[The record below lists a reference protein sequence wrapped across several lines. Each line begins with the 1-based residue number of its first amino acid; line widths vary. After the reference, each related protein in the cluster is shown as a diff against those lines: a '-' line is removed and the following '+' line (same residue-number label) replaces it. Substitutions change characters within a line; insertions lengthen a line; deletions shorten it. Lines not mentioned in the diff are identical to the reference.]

1 MQAKKRTS
9 VLIDERLLGK
19 ARKTLRASTNTQ
31 AIIRALEAAVLN
43 AEIEASLRS
52 LVRKG
57 RGRVVDVY
65 R

>member
-1 MQAKKRTS
+1 MRPKKRTS
-9 VLIDERLLGK
+9 VLIDERLLEK

-31 AIIRALEAAVLN
+31 AITRALEAALVN